1 MKHKKTERGQAIVL
15 IALAIVGLVGM
26 TGLAIDGGNAFANKR
41 QAQNAADNA
50 ALSTALL
57 AIRDE
62 DATQAELEAN
72 ADDIM
77 RANGFDSDDG
87 SVTITVNR
95 PPADGPY
102 ASCTN
107 PSQDV
112 LDEYPDFDCN
122 EFIQVIIDTD
132 VETFFASAVG
142 VQSTHSRVE
151 TVARAKQGT
160 TSPLYGGNAI
170 VALKDTGN
178 NTFDILGGNMTN
190 IKGSGIFVNS
200 SGSKAFRILGGCI
213 MNTDTGIGV
222 VGGTQL
228 TPSVMI
234 DGYMVAWNAKNP
246 PTLSTG
252 VAPISLPPD
261 YSFIPMPPAPP
272 SCAGLPTITKN
283 SWNNY
288 PDGANITLTPG
299 NYVNGITILGGVTHI
314 TMGSGT
320 YCVHDHFQMNGGMV
334 LDGGNVKLVPQGNY
348 DVTINGGT
356 ILNFDN
362 LEYYTEDGGL
372 IINGGNQL
380 HADRFRFYAT
390 GAADFNMQGGS
401 VFTSNNAYFYLPEGK
416 AQWLGG
422 SIISMSAPPQN
433 DPDGFGGLLMYKPWE
448 NEVDET
454 FYGGN
459 SITLNGSI
467 LMPHTDLKFIGGTST
482 NAVDTQI
489 IAYTVQFMGGSFVN
503 IDFNDNEQYQA
514 GEPPVIELAQ

>member
-1 MKHKKTERGQAIVL
+1 MKKKREQGQAIVL
-15 IALAIVGLVGM
+15 IAMAIVGFVGL
-26 TGLAIDGGNAFANKR
+26 TALAVDAGFAYTDKR

-50 ALSTALL
+50 AFEAALTT
-57 AIRDE
+57 IRDPDVTE
-62 DATQAELEAN
+62 AQLETVAN
-72 ADDIM
+72 NII
-77 RANGFDSDDG
+77 RANGFDPDAPD
-87 SVTITVNR
+87 VTVTVNR
-95 PPADGPY
+95 PPESPNVY
-102 ASCTN
+102 AGDS
-107 PSQDV
+107 
-112 LDEYPDFDCN
+112 EY
-122 EFIQVIIDTD
+122 IQVIVDTE
-132 VETFFASAVG
+132 VKTFFAPVVG

-151 TVARAKQGT
+151 AVARAKQGT
-160 TSPLYGGNAI
+160 TSSLYGGNAI

-178 NTFDILGGNMTN
+178 STFDILGGNMTN

-252 VAPISLPPD
+252 VAPIPLPPD

-272 SCAGLPTITKN
+272 SCEGLPTITKN

-314 TMGSGT
+314 TMESGT

-348 DVTINGGT
+348 DVTVNGGT

-362 LEYYTEDGGL
+362 LEYYPEDGDL

-390 GAADFNMQGGS
+390 GAADFNMRGGAI
-401 VFTSNNAYFYLPEGK
+401 FTSNNTYFYLPEGK

-422 SIISMSAPPQN
+422 SIISINAPPQN

-448 NEVDET
+448 NETET
-454 FYGGN
+454 NFYGGN
-459 SITLNGSI
+459 MINLTGSI
-467 LMPHTDLKFIGGTST
+467 LMPHTDLEFYGGEAVQ
-482 NAVDTQI
+482 AVDTQI
-489 IAYTVQFMGGSFVN
+489 VAYTVQFMGGSYVN
-503 IDFNDNEQYQA
+503 IDFNEDNQYQT